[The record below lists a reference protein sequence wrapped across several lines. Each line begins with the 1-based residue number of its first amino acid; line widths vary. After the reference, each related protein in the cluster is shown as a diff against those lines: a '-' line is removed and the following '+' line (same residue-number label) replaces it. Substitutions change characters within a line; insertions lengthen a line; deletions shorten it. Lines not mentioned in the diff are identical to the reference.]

1 MSTKLNMFAVIVY
14 VLLVIYWLF
23 SRRSLEFCLVWL
35 FATSFAKLISIRNGM
50 TLRHFK
56 SLVTFTLLSE
66 NKADFLLI

>member
-1 MSTKLNMFAVIVY
+1 M
-14 VLLVIYWLF
+14 
-23 SRRSLEFCLVWL
+23 VWL

-56 SLVTFTLLSE
+56 SLVIFTLLSE